1 MGGGH
6 KGEATFTETVRA
18 WPPKRSIRARIDG
31 EHLRHALMSPP
42 GHMDSQKIHD
52 TIGTIAEAVERLEE
66 RNAAH
71 EILFDRECADF

>member
-1 MGGGH
+1 
-6 KGEATFTETVRA
+6 
-18 WPPKRSIRARIDG
+18 
-31 EHLRHALMSPP
+31 LRHALMSPL